1 MTNSRPHITRNSATI
16 MVMNTSNIMK
26 SETYRRQCKIKYKDV
41 TQTGDNS
48 SGKRLNIVLY
58 KEVSLKSGTSGKI
71 KHTKRYFIT
80 TYLYIPVL
88 FIYHVVELIQIL
100 IDGHSYQIS
109 S

>member
-1 MTNSRPHITRNSATI
+1 
-16 MVMNTSNIMK
+16 MNTSNITK

-58 KEVSLKSGTSGKI
+58 KEVSLKSGTSGRI
-71 KHTKRYFIT
+71 KHTKRCFIA

-88 FIYHVVELIQIL
+88 FIYHVVELIHIS
-100 IDGHSYQIS
+100 ISGCSYQIS